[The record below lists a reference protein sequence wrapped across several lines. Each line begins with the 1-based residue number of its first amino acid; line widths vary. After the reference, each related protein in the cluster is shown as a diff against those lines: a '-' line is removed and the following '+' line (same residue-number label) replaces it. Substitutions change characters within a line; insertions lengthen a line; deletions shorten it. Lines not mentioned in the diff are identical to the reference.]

1 MSIFKVFEESMK
13 IFFIFGNILLIK
25 IFYLIFC
32 FYLCHEISNILSSNM
47 NFEQLGHIIRE
58 RRNELSY
65 SQEVLSDKSD
75 VAIKTIHSIELGKA
89 NPSLKTLD
97 KVLGVLGLEL
107 IVVSKKD

>member
-1 MSIFKVFEESMK
+1 
-13 IFFIFGNILLIK
+13 
-25 IFYLIFC
+25 
-32 FYLCHEISNILSSNM
+32 
-47 NFEQLGHIIRE
+47 
-58 RRNELSY
+58 
-65 SQEVLSDKSD
+65 VLSDKSD